1 MKNLFIMHTQYNL
14 ILSTGILKRY
24 QDAEN
29 ILLLYCEFNLTDE
42 IYHALE
48 KAYSKVIVIRDKY
61 IAFSSA
67 SKEIKFIRSSLHK
80 IKNLFSEKFDNVFLS
95 QERILDVAIYSRL
108 KRKNPGLKCFQIEE
122 DAYYSINNR
131 YHDEKYVQKYTLK
144 EKLSRLRYAVM
155 VRGCSTVLR
164 ENIYCYGMWSGY
176 DGVYVLYPDL
186 VRRELSNKNIYEIYK
201 SELTYGIEKLYS
213 TTNIEYPQADKITLI
228 LFDLS
233 SRYKNFET
241 VKKIVSATI
250 EDSVLHGRSVF
261 VKYHPRENVKLPL
274 ENVFEI
280 PSNIPAEKVL
290 YDLNARDLLVFGN
303 ATTSIIV
310 ASKLEYNVYSICN
323 IESPDNLQMRDALAN
338 MHIKFTTKN
347 EDAKQK
353 REIK

>member
-42 IYHALE
+42 IYRALE

-155 VRGCSTVLR
+155 VRGSSTVLR

-186 VRRELSNKNIYEIYK
+186 VRRELKGKKIIGITSEELAYGINSIYSDVNTIYPEKEKYTLFFFDLMERYSNPSKVKDIIKNIIALSLK
-201 SELTYGIEKLYS
+201 SGRTV
-213 TTNIEYPQADKITLI
+213 
-228 LFDLS
+228 LF
-233 SRYKNFET
+233 
-241 VKKIVSATI
+241 
-250 EDSVLHGRSVF
+250 
-261 VKYHPRENVKLPL
+261 KYHPRETEKIGNICGA
-274 ENVFEI
+274 FELQHL
-280 PSNIPAEKVL
+280 IPAEKIL
-290 YDLNARDLLVFGN
+290 SDLKGKDVVVIGN
-303 ATTSIIV
+303 ATTSCVV
-310 ASKLEYNVYSICN
+310 AAKLGFNVISICKIEFDTNDRMHTCMEEMGIHCIEDPNN
-323 IESPDNLQMRDALAN
+323 IE
-338 MHIKFTTKN
+338 F
-347 EDAKQK
+347 
-353 REIK
+353 